1 MPTTAPD
8 RHSVRPPVIAT
19 SDDSLRQEM
28 LRLAAAAGTAPRH
41 ADDPATVLH
50 EWGAA
55 SLVLVGADLVA
66 GVVEL
71 APPRRSGV
79 HVVRWGGPDDAIFRD
94 ALALGAETVVD
105 LPAAEP
111 WLIELLT
118 DVGEQP
124 ARGRTVGVV
133 GGSGGAGA
141 TTLACALGQVAAR
154 SGGALLV
161 DTDPLGPG
169 LDRMLGLEQA
179 EGVRW
184 DALEQTSGRLGSGAL
199 RHAVPAVD
207 GLGVLTWRAGR
218 RAPLQPRAV
227 RETLSAAQRGHD
239 LVVIDLARQ
248 EGPLLEEL
256 AVRCDHLLVVVPAT
270 VAGAAAA
277 CRVLELLPG
286 AGARHLALR
295 RGGVS
300 PAAMEHATGVPVLV
314 GLPHQRGLAESVDL
328 GLGPVRSRRSP
339 LARAAGAVL
348 ATVAA

>member
-1 MPTTAPD
+1 
-8 RHSVRPPVIAT
+8 
-19 SDDSLRQEM
+19 M
-28 LRLAAAAGTAPRH
+28 LRLAAAAGAAPRH
-41 ADDPATVLH
+41 ADDPATALH

-94 ALALGAETVVD
+94 ALALGAEAVVD

-133 GGSGGAGA
+133 DA
-141 TTLACALGQVAAR
+141 
-154 SGGALLV
+154 
-161 DTDPLGPG
+161 DPLGPG

-218 RAPLQPRAV
+218 RAPLQPRVV